1 MKKFLIYL
9 SVCMAIVATSCTDF
23 GDENQLTLPAA
34 PTAEISGVT
43 PQSIAVS
50 FNLAPS
56 GAAGYYAWMV
66 VESASVDTTLQAINI
81 LQQTAGGK
89 AKGIID
95 YAEESQKT
103 IQVSDLTPYTV
114 YQIYAVASNT
124 DGIVSAIK
132 NTSFRTL
139 DDGGKPAPS
148 SVAIADTTVT
158 ITFHE
163 PLQRGTG
170 KVYVSYFAKNT
181 LYGDKP
187 MLVVPG
193 LEIYNPQDIEVNA
206 DDISVSGKS
215 LIVKLPEAPAGAYA
229 SVTYDAG
236 AVLDLEGNGANAYT
250 KKADT
255 LINGIPSR
263 GITVKVANETWKLH
277 GEFEALNPDTLV
289 SFSKWDEIS
298 LVAVPDEGT
307 EIALHVASKTPTVV
321 YKQPGKTST
330 LDVELWGLTRDGN
343 AGFLLPEE
351 PPFGA
356 TIDLNVP
363 ADAFEDVYGNKN
375 EALKVE
381 DNYIYSY
388 GYDLSDLLG
397 TWQINGIN
405 ASTGAAIN
413 PEIVVIA
420 DCPDSDDENEVII
433 DGLAANIVGETES
446 VHAVF
451 DPVMGTLTVPDWQ
464 KLIVDWTHPTAD
476 ITADLFFSTYES
488 PEIVFAVTSPGH
500 ITSSSDVWG
509 YYLAKDETG
518 DYYGAIRWYD
528 TSTTWVRTS
537 TATSAPAKAT
547 SASMKELIP
556 LIKTAK
562 KINR

>member
-1 MKKFLIYL
+1 MKRYLLYL
-9 SVCMAIVATSCTDF
+9 SVVVIIFATSCTDF

-43 PQSIAVS
+43 AQSTGIS

-56 GAAGYYAWMV
+56 AAAGYYAWMV

-81 LQQTAGGK
+81 LKQTAGGK

-103 IQVSDLTPYTV
+103 IQVSGLTPYTV
-114 YQIYAVASNT
+114 YQIYAVASST

-139 DDGGKPAPS
+139 DDGGKPAPT
-148 SVAIADTTVT
+148 SVALDDNTVS

-181 LYGDKP
+181 LYGAKP
-187 MLVVPG
+187 LLVAPG
-193 LEIYNPQDIEVNA
+193 YEIYNPQDIEVNA

-236 AVLDLEGNGANAYT
+236 AVLDLEGNAANAYIR
-250 KKADT
+250 KADT
-255 LINGIPSR
+255 LVNGAPSR
-263 GITVKVANETWKLH
+263 GITVKLANKTWKLH

-289 SFSKWDEIS
+289 SFSKWDEFAIS
-298 LVAVPDEGT
+298 AIPDEGT
-307 EIALHVASKTPTVV
+307 KVAKHMASKTPTVV
-321 YKQPGKTST
+321 YKQPGKYTT
-330 LDVELWGLTRDGN
+330 LDVQIWGLSRDDSTPT
-343 AGFLLPEE
+343 FLLPEE
-351 PPFGA
+351 PAFGA
-356 TIDLNVP
+356 TIDLIVP

-375 EALKVE
+375 EALTVK

-388 GYDLSDLLG
+388 GYELSDLLG

-405 ASTGAAIN
+405 ASTGAAIT

-433 DGLAANIVGETES
+433 EGLAANIVGETES

-464 KLIVDWTHPTAD
+464 KLIVDWTHPTAG
-476 ITADLFFSTYES
+476 ITADVFFSTYES
-488 PEIVFAVTSPGH
+488 PEIVFAVTSPGN
-500 ITSSSDVWG
+500 ITSSNDIWG
-509 YYLAKDETG
+509 YYFAKDGTG
-518 DYYGAIRWYD
+518 YGALRWYD

-537 TATSAPAKAT
+537 TAPSGPAKAA
-547 SASMKELIP
+547 SASMKELTP